1 MISKTCGRTR
11 SQHFW
16 IRRYEPPKMR
26 ENRKKS
32 VYLSIYISRRW
43 QARPRILLL
52 PHSPHIDI
60 VKLASI
66 VIRNYNDFSKSPILG
81 AKKSML
87 ELRQGLETLQSSEMM
102 PKPTSTQISSPGDIG
117 KGVFQNPHFQSNSL
131 HIHIYIYTDISVGG
145 QTLWQSKTCLFV
157 KLIDS

>member
-1 MISKTCGRTR
+1 MFFQFRGITALASATANFT
-11 SQHFW
+11 
-16 IRRYEPPKMR
+16 P
-26 ENRKKS
+26 
-32 VYLSIYISRRW
+32 
-43 QARPRILLL
+43 
-52 PHSPHIDI
+52 PHSQHIDI

-145 QTLWQSKTCLFV
+145 
-157 KLIDS
+157 

>member
-1 MISKTCGRTR
+1 MF
-11 SQHFW
+11 HYF
-16 IRRYEPPKMR
+16 
-26 ENRKKS
+26 
-32 VYLSIYISRRW
+32 LSRRW

-52 PHSPHIDI
+52 PHSQHIDI

-66 VIRNYNDFSKSPILG
+66 VIRNCNDFSKSPILG

-131 HIHIYIYTDISVGG
+131 S
-145 QTLWQSKTCLFV
+145 QCWQARPLFLLPTHTAKLQNRPKTERFKSYSNKQRVARCMQ
-157 KLIDS
+157 

>member
-1 MISKTCGRTR
+1 MT
-11 SQHFW
+11 
-16 IRRYEPPKMR
+16 PKA
-26 ENRKKS
+26 
-32 VYLSIYISRRW
+32 SIPLPICLSRRW

-52 PHSPHIDI
+52 PHSQHIDI

-117 KGVFQNPHFQSNSL
+117 KGVFQNPHFQSNCL
-131 HIHIYIYTDISVGG
+131 HIHIYIYTYIYISRRWQARPRILLLPHSQHIDI
-145 QTLWQSKTCLFV
+145 V
-157 KLIDS
+157 KLASIVILIYHDFQKFPILGP

>member
-1 MISKTCGRTR
+1 
-11 SQHFW
+11 
-16 IRRYEPPKMR
+16 MR

-32 VYLSIYISRRW
+32 VYLSIYLSRRW

-52 PHSPHIDI
+52 PHSQHIDI

-102 PKPTSTQISSPGDIG
+102 PKSTSTQISSPGDIG
-117 KGVFQNPHFQSNSL
+117 KGVFQNPHFQSN
-131 HIHIYIYTDISVGG
+131 
-145 QTLWQSKTCLFV
+145 
-157 KLIDS
+157 